1 MSLFGLNTFWT
12 IFINII
18 SAVILIIYIVFKNVH
33 KKKLAEAKKQTDQA
47 DKTE

>member
-12 IFINII
+12 VLINII
-18 SAVILIIYIVFKNVH
+18 SAVILIIYIVYKNVH
-33 KKKLAEAKKQTDQA
+33 KKKLAEAQKQTEA

>member
-12 IFINII
+12 VLINII
-18 SAVILIIYIVFKNVH
+18 SAVILIIYIVYKNVH

-47 DKTE
+47 KTE